1 METMNKKPMPTPAER
16 PDLYDDFDGVER
28 PAGWVN
34 PVRVPERIQKL
45 INERQAKTAAPA
57 ALEEPAKK

>member
-34 PVRVPERIQKL
+34 PVRVPEYLQKL
-45 INERQAKTAAPA
+45 IDAKQASKAAPA
-57 ALEEPAKK
+57 EDQQAKK